1 MPIIKQFFIK
11 LQNQPSHQRCSIKKG
26 FRKNSNFHWTGITCV
41 EVSFGTRLKQMQ
53 QRCFPVNIAKFLA
66 TTVLKNIYIRL
77 LLKIIKS
84 IFLGKATSH
93 NDHYMINMGG
103 QGERPK
109 IGSNLL
115 LTSPYL

>member
-1 MPIIKQFFIK
+1 
-11 LQNQPSHQRCSIKKG
+11 
-26 FRKNSNFHWTGITCV
+26 
-41 EVSFGTRLKQMQ
+41 MQ

-66 TTVLKNIYIRL
+66 ATVLKNIYRRL
-77 LLKIIKS
+77 LLEIIKS

-109 IGSNLL
+109 IGSN
-115 LTSPYL
+115 